1 MVHKEVDQQPLFKEE
16 ISMTVINHN
25 MNAMNAHRNLVFN
38 NTQQGKS
45 SEKLSSG
52 YRINRA
58 ADDAAGLSI
67 SEKMRAQIKS
77 LNQAARNALDGVS
90 LVQTAEGAMN
100 EVSDILGRMKELAT
114 QAANGTYNSSDLAAL
129 DNEYQKLAA
138 TIKTDIPT
146 NTKFNGISLL
156 NTNTDISIQTGD
168 NAADQVLIK
177 LSAANI
183 SGLAFVGITTQA
195 SAATELSAVDK
206 AIGTVN
212 DARSELGASQ
222 NQLEH
227 RVNNNRNTA
236 ENLQGAESRIRDT
249 DMAAEMMTYTKFNI
263 LQQAATAMLAQ
274 ANQAPQGVLQLLR

>member
-1 MVHKEVDQQPLFKEE
+1 
-16 ISMTVINHN
+16 MTIINHN
-25 MNAMNAHRNLVFN
+25 LNAMNAHRNLVFN

-77 LNQAARNALDGVS
+77 LNQAERNAQDGVS

-100 EVSDILGRMKELAT
+100 EVSDMLTRMKELAT
-114 QAANGTYNSSDLAAL
+114 QASNGTYNASDLTAM
-129 DNEYQKLAA
+129 DNEYQKLVT
-138 TIKTDIPT
+138 TITNDIPT
-146 NTKFNGISLL
+146 NTKFNGITLL
-156 NTNTDISIQTGD
+156 NGNSDVTIQTGD
-168 NAADQVLIK
+168 NAADVVTIA
-177 LSAANI
+177 LSGIDLTA
-183 SGLAFVGITTQA
+183 LAFTGVSTQA
-195 SAATELSAVDK
+195 NASAELAKVDT

-212 DARSELGASQ
+212 TARSDLGATQ

-227 RVNNNRNTA
+227 RINNIASTS

-249 DMAAEMMTYTKFNI
+249 DMASEMMTYTKFNI
-263 LQQAATAMLAQ
+263 LSQAATSMLAQ